1 MSYNYEK
8 VKQSVEM
15 FLDGI
20 GHPKDDLNITDT
32 PDRVAKM
39 WKILLGGYDIDLSEE
54 VTAFP
59 SNSTTSVCVV
69 NTQFYSFCAHHL
81 LPFEGKIHIGYIPNG
96 KVIGLSK
103 LVRLPRIF
111 AKRLNLQ
118 EDLTQN
124 IANLLQEKLG
134 TDSVIVRIESSH
146 SCMTHRGVRSPEA
159 ITVTTVATGT
169 YMVKSYELDEF
180 NDAVKIK
187 TVRSY

>member
-1 MSYNYEK
+1 MSYNYDK
-8 VKQSVEM
+8 VKKSVEL
-15 FLDGI
+15 FLEGI
-20 GHPKDDLNITDT
+20 GHPADDINIKDT

-39 WKILLGGYDIDLSEE
+39 WEILLGGYDIDLTEE

-59 SNSTTSVCVV
+59 STSTTSVCVV

-124 IANLLQEKLG
+124 IANLLKEKLG
-134 TDSVIVRIESSH
+134 TEDVIVRIESSH

-159 ITVTTVATGT
+159 ITVTTVALGKYATD
-169 YMVKSYELDEF
+169 SYELRQF